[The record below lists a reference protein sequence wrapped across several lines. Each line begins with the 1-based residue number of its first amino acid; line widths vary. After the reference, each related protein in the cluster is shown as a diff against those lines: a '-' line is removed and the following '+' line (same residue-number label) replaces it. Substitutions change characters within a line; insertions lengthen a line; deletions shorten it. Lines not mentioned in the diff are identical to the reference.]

1 MNDGWIALHRKIF
14 NSKDFNNQLEVAVF
28 IYLVAMASHKS
39 SQVVYRKKKLTL
51 NRGDVSIAYRDLA
64 RKFNISL
71 QNIKTIIKNLK
82 KSGNINQKL
91 TKNLSIY
98 TIVKYSKYQDI
109 EPQSNQKLTN
119 RTTTITTNTT
129 SIDKNM
135 LSLSSMTG
143 LPKKITLPTLQDL
156 KTKIIEKPK
165 EKNEFEIMR
174 EKLDAEDFE
183 KWVLHKLNSWFYYL
197 FSSLKI
203 IYLHNHKISLFG
215 LH

>member
-14 NSKDFNNQLEVAVF
+14 NSNDFNNQLEVAVF

-183 KWVLHKLNSWFYYL
+183 KWVLHKLNS
-197 FSSLKI
+197 
-203 IYLHNHKISLFG
+203 
-215 LH
+215 

>member
-51 NRGDVSIAYRDLA
+51 NRGEVSIAYRDLA
-64 RKFNISL
+64 QKFNISL
-71 QNIKTIIKNLK
+71 QNIKTIIHNLI

-135 LSLSSMTG
+135 LSLSSMTD

-183 KWVLHKLNSWFYYL
+183 KWVLHKLNS
-197 FSSLKI
+197 
-203 IYLHNHKISLFG
+203 
-215 LH
+215 